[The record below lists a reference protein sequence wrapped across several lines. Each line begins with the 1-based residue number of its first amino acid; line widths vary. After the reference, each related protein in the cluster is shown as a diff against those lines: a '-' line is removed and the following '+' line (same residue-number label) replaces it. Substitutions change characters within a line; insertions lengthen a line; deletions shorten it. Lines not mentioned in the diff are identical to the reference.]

1 MAIYHLSVK
10 PIQRSQGR
18 SATAAAAYRSG
29 ARIED
34 ARTGERHDY
43 RKRHGV
49 EASHIITPDGSE
61 PDRATL
67 WNMAE
72 EAEKRKDGTTARE
85 YEIAL
90 PSELEPEQRRELAL
104 EFGRMIVERHGVAV
118 DVAIHA
124 PTEKGDQ
131 RNHHAHIMATT
142 RKLENGQLTGK
153 SDFDLSDRDRK
164 KKGLPGRKQELLAIR
179 EEWERLVNQ
188 ALARAGKQ
196 EKISHRK
203 LEAQGIERPP
213 TVHLGPAATAME
225 RKGIRTERGDLN
237 REALNAPARKISGEL
252 EQLREQEAGISEARA
267 RYAEEKAR
275 RIAAEEERI
284 KKYEAEI
291 LGERGKAARGE
302 ERAGAGIQTIYAQEA
317 DSGTFEGI
325 SEKESARNQG
335 QSGTDRLAAGSDRT
349 TRGSGEIAESAK
361 FDKGG
366 QPEARAGN
374 QPDQAGYE
382 NIGPASSA
390 AGSRPE
396 EHGTSIGEFGGYAR
410 GAFESAEAGSFQS
423 GPGHNRRTQQAM
435 GSGQEAGEESRFT
448 LKIREL
454 EERILR
460 LAQEYRNIVDLLA
473 MGRKGGQHNH
483 QKPEVESS
491 KEAPRRPR
499 M

>member
-29 ARIED
+29 ARIDD

-49 EASHIITPDGSE
+49 ETSQIITPDGSK
-61 PDRATL
+61 PDRELL

-72 EAEKRKDGTTARE
+72 AAEKRKDGTPARE

-104 EFGRMIVERHGVAV
+104 EFGRLIVERHGVAV
-118 DVAIHA
+118 DIAIHA
-124 PTEKGDQ
+124 PTEKGDP
-131 RNHHAHIMATT
+131 RNYHAHIMATT
-142 RKLENGQLTGK
+142 RKLENGKLTGK

-225 RKGIRTERGDLN
+225 RKGIMTERGNLN
-237 REALNAPARKISGEL
+237 RQALADPVRGIFRELDQLKKQETGISG
-252 EQLREQEAGISEARA
+252 ARA
-267 RYAEEKAR
+267 RYADEKAR
-275 RIAAEEERI
+275 RIAEEEERI
-284 KKYEAEI
+284 KKYELEI
-291 LGERGKAARGE
+291 LGERGRAIRGE
-302 ERAGAGIQTIYAQEA
+302 ERARAGIQVIYAQEA

-325 SEKESARNQG
+325 SDKESARNQDQG
-335 QSGTDRLAAGSDRT
+335 GTGRLAAGSDRAA
-349 TRGSGEIAESAK
+349 RGNGEFTKSAGQ
-361 FDKGG
+361 DKGSHTK
-366 QPEARAGN
+366 ARARN
-374 QPDQAGYE
+374 QPDQAGYKV
-382 NIGPASSA
+382 ITPASSA
-390 AGSRPE
+390 AGSKPEEYGTSAGESVGRPE
-396 EHGTSIGEFGGYAR
+396 RTFKQG
-410 GAFESAEAGSFQS
+410 EAGSLQS
-423 GPGHNRRTQQAM
+423 GTGRNRPAQQAV
-435 GSGQEAGEESRFT
+435 GSDQGAGSESRFT

-454 EERILR
+454 EDRILR

-473 MGRKGGQHNH
+473 MGRKGGGQR
-483 QKPEVESS
+483 QAEQES
-491 KEAPRRPR
+491 ERVAPRRPR

>member
-10 PIQRSQGR
+10 PIQRSKGR
-18 SATAAAAYRSG
+18 SATASAAYRSG
-29 ARIED
+29 EKIKD

-43 RKRHGV
+43 SKRHGV
-49 EASHIITPDGSE
+49 EASQIITPDGSE
-61 PDRATL
+61 TDRETL

-72 EAEKRKDGTTARE
+72 EAEKRKDGTPARE

-90 PSELEPEQRRELAL
+90 PSELDPEQRKELAL
-104 EFGRMIVERHGVAV
+104 EFGRLIVERHKVAV
-118 DVAIHA
+118 DIAIHA

-142 RKLENGQLTGK
+142 RKLENRQLTEK

-188 ALARAGKQ
+188 ALAKAGKQ
-196 EKISHRK
+196 EKICHKK
-203 LEAQGIERPP
+203 LEAQGIERPA

-237 REALNAPARKISGEL
+237 REALSDPTREIFEELDQLKKQVTGISG
-252 EQLREQEAGISEARA
+252 ARA

-275 RIAAEEERI
+275 RITEEEERI
-284 KKYEAEI
+284 KKYELEI
-291 LGERGKAARGE
+291 LGEMEEGKGARRE
-302 ERAGAGIQTIYAQEA
+302 ERAGAGIQAIYAQEA
-317 DSGTFEGI
+317 DSGTFTRTGE
-325 SEKESARNQG
+325 EDSARNQG
-335 QSGTDRLAAGSDRT
+335 QSGTDRLAAGSNRAA
-349 TRGSGEIAESAK
+349 RGNREFTKPSGQ
-361 FDKGG
+361 DKRSHTK
-366 QPEARAGN
+366 ARAGS

-382 NIGPASSA
+382 SVKPANGAIG
-390 AGSRPE
+390 GRPE
-396 EHGTSIGEFGGYAR
+396 EYRTSAGELGGR
-410 GAFESAEAGSFQS
+410 TERAFEQAEAGSIKSSQ
-423 GPGHNRRTQQAM
+423 GHNRAIEQAM
-435 GSGQEAGEESRFT
+435 GSDQGAGSESRFT

-473 MGRKGGQHNH
+473 TGRRGGGQR
-483 QKPEVESS
+483 QEEQEAE

>member
-1 MAIYHLSVK
+1 MAIYHLSIK
-10 PIQRSQGR
+10 PIQRSKGR
-18 SATAAAAYRSG
+18 SATASAAYRSG
-29 ARIED
+29 ERIAD
-34 ARTGERHDY
+34 QRTGERHDY
-43 RKRHGV
+43 SKRHGV
-49 EASHIITPDGSE
+49 ETSQIITPDGSE
-61 PDRATL
+61 IDRETL

-72 EAEKRKDGTTARE
+72 EAERRKDGTPARE

-90 PSELEPEQRRELAL
+90 PSELDPNQRKELAL
-104 EFGRMIVERHGVAV
+104 EFGRLIVERHKVAV
-118 DVAIHA
+118 DIAIHA

-131 RNHHAHIMATT
+131 RNHHAHLMATT
-142 RKLENGQLTGK
+142 HKLENRQLTGK

-179 EEWERLVNQ
+179 EEWEKLVNQ

-237 REALNAPARKISGEL
+237 RAALDAPVRKISGEL
-252 EQLREQEAGISEARA
+252 EQLKKQEAGISEARA

-275 RIAAEEERI
+275 RITEEEERI
-284 KKYEAEI
+284 KKYELEI
-291 LGERGKAARGE
+291 LGERGRAARGE
-302 ERAGAGIQTIYAQEA
+302 ERPRAGIQENHRAGV
-317 DSGTFEGI
+317 DSGAFTRTG
-325 SEKESARNQG
+325 EKESAKD
-335 QSGTDRLAAGSDRT
+335 QSGIGADRLAAGSNRAS
-349 TRGSGEIAESAK
+349 RGSGEIAESAK
-361 FDKGG
+361 LDEGRYTK
-366 QPEARAGN
+366 AKAGN
-374 QPDQAGYE
+374 QPDQAGYKV
-382 NIGPASSA
+382 IAPASSA

-396 EHGTSIGEFGGYAR
+396 EYGTSAGESGGR
-410 GAFESAEAGSFQS
+410 SERTFEQGEAGSLQS
-423 GPGHNRRTQQAM
+423 GSGRNRPAQQAV
-435 GSGQEAGEESRFT
+435 GSDQGAGSESRFT

-473 MGRKGGQHNH
+473 MRRKGGGQR
-483 QKPEVESS
+483 QAEQEAER
-491 KEAPRRPR
+491 EAPRRPR